1 MHMLICMCIYIY
13 IYIYI
18 YMHEY
23 RCVCIYIYIYI
34 YTYIQLLDRARFAP
48 AAGPPGG
55 RENLS
60 SQDPGTRCEH
70 LNI

>member
-1 MHMLICMCIYIY
+1 
-13 IYIYI
+13 
-18 YMHEY
+18 MHEY